1 MSIDL
6 IFLLLSGLFW
16 IFLVIVQIK
25 INPKWNLNRRSIR
38 LITILLLIC
47 GFSLIFISLNSM
59 FGPDNTY
66 SSQDWTFKY
75 PPD

>member
-66 SSQDWTFKY
+66 SSQD
-75 PPD
+75 